1 MKLSMNVLEL
11 VLLRAA
17 FGQSDPNDA
26 EERNYATKV
35 EPLLGI
41 AVEESPDYPV
51 EVTPE
56 GVVST
61 LMTLDT
67 IADWRQRAVERT
79 VTVEVLRIMTGL
91 AKALRLNGSMLRN
104 DRRALVDRL
113 QQRLNVGEARDQL
126 KTLPP
131 EVLEEMRI
139 QAKSEEEARVTPP
152 RAE

>member
-35 EPLLGI
+35 EPLLGVT
-41 AVEESPDYPV
+41 AEESPDYPV
-51 EVTPE
+51 EVTAE

-61 LMTLDT
+61 PMTMDV

-79 VTVEVLRIMTGL
+79 VTVEVLRIMVGL
-91 AKALRLNGSMLRN
+91 AKALRLNGPTLRN

-113 QQRLNVGEARDQL
+113 QQRLNVGEARDKL
-126 KTLPP
+126 KALPP
-131 EVLEEMRI
+131 EVLEEMRT
-139 QAKSEEEARVTPP
+139 QAKSEEA
-152 RAE
+152 AQA